1 MKKVDEKQLT
11 RREKRE
17 LLEQEQSFSYGKNFN
32 RGQTISGLNKEK
44 SERLENRKLVVRRR
58 KMSGFFAVLA
68 FFSIVL
74 VAILSQ
80 FVATVEISSTDIT
93 DIKKSSEY
101 ISEIEN
107 YYNHQPIERI
117 RSYLSKENLLATL
130 QKNHPEI
137 KNIKELSM
145 LSFGKY
151 NFALTFRKPV
161 ASWSSGGE
169 TLYVDDEGVSFSV
182 NYYEAPALAVS
193 DESNIQ
199 TSEGNVVA
207 SSSFL
212 GFIGK
217 IVSAANKQGLTITK
231 ITIPPLSLRQI
242 QIAIDGVPYTVKL
255 LTTSSPEGQI
265 NNLVLAKKYF
275 EQNGIKPTYLD
286 LRVEGKGYYK

>member
-101 ISEIEN
+101 IS
-107 YYNHQPIERI
+107 
-117 RSYLSKENLLATL
+117 
-130 QKNHPEI
+130 
-137 KNIKELSM
+137 
-145 LSFGKY
+145 
-151 NFALTFRKPV
+151 
-161 ASWSSGGE
+161 
-169 TLYVDDEGVSFSV
+169 
-182 NYYEAPALAVS
+182 
-193 DESNIQ
+193 
-199 TSEGNVVA
+199 
-207 SSSFL
+207 
-212 GFIGK
+212 
-217 IVSAANKQGLTITK
+217 
-231 ITIPPLSLRQI
+231 
-242 QIAIDGVPYTVKL
+242 
-255 LTTSSPEGQI
+255 
-265 NNLVLAKKYF
+265 
-275 EQNGIKPTYLD
+275 
-286 LRVEGKGYYK
+286 